1 MKEELE
7 KAMAEQK
14 AAETAQK
21 KAESEAEEL

>member
-14 AAETAQK
+14 AAEAAQK
-21 KAESEAEEL
+21 KAESEA